1 MLCIF
6 PVLLGA
12 ADVKPNV
19 ALIALNKQAEM
30 FCDLLLG
37 VYGDTLPVTFVE
49 RNSRTALEQEF
60 RLNQT
65 GLLSGD
71 WQPSERHLEKAEL
84 FFVAESGEK
93 TTRILIFDGRRGIRL
108 VDCDLVRKD
117 ALISVASGAE
127 LLNLALKK
135 QQDLPTSGIQKLAFM
150 PLLPVHLSAE
160 NERAARKFLTRLERG
175 ILTQRNAVLL
185 ERKHLQLLLS
195 EPGKH
200 DLLKGTVIFRTTARE
215 KNGKL
220 SDRKSVV

>member
-1 MLCIF
+1 MKKLLILPLF
-6 PVLLGA
+6 LLAVLLGA
-12 ADVKPNV
+12 ADRKVNA

-37 VYGDTLPVTFVE
+37 VYGETLPVTFLE

-117 ALISVASGAE
+117 ALISAASGAE
-127 LLNLALKK
+127 LLKLALKK
-135 QQDLPTSGIQKLAFM
+135 TAGSSNRPDAETGIHALASGAF
-150 PLLPVHLSAE
+150 VGGK
-160 NERAARKFLTRLERG
+160 RTCRTR
-175 ILTQRNAVLL
+175 VPDP
-185 ERKHLQLLLS
+185 S
-195 EPGKH
+195 
-200 DLLKGTVIFRTTARE
+200 
-215 KNGKL
+215 
-220 SDRKSVV
+220 